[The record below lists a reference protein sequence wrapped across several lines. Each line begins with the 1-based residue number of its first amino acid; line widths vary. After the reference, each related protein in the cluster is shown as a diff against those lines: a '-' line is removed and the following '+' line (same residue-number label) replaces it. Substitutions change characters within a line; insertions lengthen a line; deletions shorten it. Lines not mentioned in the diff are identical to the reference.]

1 MTKNRIKELR
11 KNQNITLK
19 KLSDLLSQKG
29 IKVNASQISNYE
41 KGTTPRNDAIWV
53 ALAEIFNVNLAY
65 LMGISNN
72 KEHIKD
78 SHEYIEEK
86 KKTNID
92 LITDFL
98 IFLVEYD
105 FLLSD
110 VDLNTVIELLKG
122 LSLNHNDAVDEKKK
136 AEILRFSGKYT
147 LMYALDSLRYDED
160 DDDAAYTGYGYN
172 REDVYNLL
180 KDISDNLPKR

>member
-1 MTKNRIKELR
+1 MTKNKIKELR
-11 KNQNITLK
+11 KSQNITLK
-19 KLSDLLSQKG
+19 KLSELLLQKG

-41 KGTTPRNDAIWV
+41 KGTTPRNDKIWV

-72 KEHIKD
+72 KEYIGAPQEHIEDKR
-78 SHEYIEEK
+78 
-86 KKTNID
+86 KTNID

-98 IFLVEYD
+98 IFLAEYN

-136 AEILRFSGKYT
+136 NEILCSSGKYT
-147 LMYALDSLRYDED
+147 LMYALDALRYDED
-160 DDDAAYTGYGYN
+160 DDEIAYTGYGYD
-172 REDVYNLL
+172 RDDVYNLL
-180 KDISDNLPKR
+180 KDISNNLSKR

>member
-11 KNQNITLK
+11 KSQNITLK
-19 KLSDLLSQKG
+19 KLSELLLQKG

-41 KGTTPRNDAIWV
+41 KGTTPRNDEIWL

-72 KEHIKD
+72 MEAIKD
-78 SHEYIEEK
+78 PNEYLEDK
-86 KKTNID
+86 RKTNID

-98 IFLVEYD
+98 IFLAEYN

-110 VDLNTVIELLKG
+110 TDLNTVIELLKG

-136 AEILRFSGKYT
+136 DEILCSSGKYT
-147 LMYALDSLRYDED
+147 LMYALDALRYDED
-160 DDDAAYTGYGYN
+160 DDEIAYTGYGYD
-172 REDVYNLL
+172 RDDVYNLL
-180 KDISDNLPKR
+180 KDISNSLPKQ